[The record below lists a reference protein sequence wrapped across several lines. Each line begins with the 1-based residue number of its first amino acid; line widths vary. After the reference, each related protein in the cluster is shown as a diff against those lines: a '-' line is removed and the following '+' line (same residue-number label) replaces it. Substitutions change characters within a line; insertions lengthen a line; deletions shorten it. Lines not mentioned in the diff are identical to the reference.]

1 MSAPVMRALTLAEV
15 DELIEQ
21 SDRLLAIYD
30 LVLGADGLGE
40 VVINRNNFA
49 ALLHP
54 SVFGVRAIAN
64 NTQPIDLRPS
74 LQ

>member
-1 MSAPVMRALTLAEV
+1 MTALRALTLAQV

-30 LVLGADGLGE
+30 LVLGNDLPGSLMT
-40 VVINRNNFA
+40 IDRNNFA
-49 ALLHP
+49 RLLDP
-54 SVFGVRAIAN
+54 IVLSVHTIATS
-64 NTQPIDLRPS
+64 TQPIDLRPS